1 MRGISRRRFIGAV
14 AANAGLLLS
23 PLARSEDLVPPPSA
37 DAAMLWEPQP
47 RMRLIWV
54 GAAASIPGAREQ
66 IEPDPNGAWINKRTG
81 ERYSQF
87 ETPGP
92 AGAGFVVADVLA
104 ADPGGF
110 LVWFTSLL
118 IPLEGGGAT
127 RFIEANGLAC
137 GPQNIFDYWVA
148 PARLTGFRD
157 VNESRLRVLHMPYGL
172 DGRSYRAIRIQT
184 QSGNGWSQNTY
195 DLDSGLCLFTSTT
208 VQGGPVRVLDPDN
221 RIGTGAGNTL
231 VTYAKLAGVRATSLP
246 GPGAV
251 YPESVRRLR
260 SLTYSGTR
268 TYTIPGTHVAP
279 FPVQLRYD
287 VVSNAGAYLNA
298 SVSISGVQGAYD
310 RVIPAGVIGSLWTSP
325 ESLARYSAGQV
336 LDRDSVTGV
345 ETVASGRQGN
355 LALLALQTRLARQ
368 TFGYDLRSGLLMR
381 AESRQQIG
389 IVTDALAVEL
399 AGTH

>member
-14 AANAGLLLS
+14 VANAGLLLPPIAHS
-23 PLARSEDLVPPPSA
+23 QDLVVPPSA
-37 DAAMLWEPQP
+37 DAAAPWEPQP

-54 GAAASIPGAREQ
+54 GAAASIPGEREQ
-66 IEPDPNGAWINKRTG
+66 IEPDPNGAWVNKRTG
-81 ERYSQF
+81 ERYSQV

-104 ADPGGF
+104 ADRSGF

-127 RFIEANGLAC
+127 RFIDANGLAS
-137 GPQNIFDYWVA
+137 GAQNIFDYWVA
-148 PARLTGFRD
+148 PARLAGFRD
-157 VNESRLRVLHMPYGL
+157 VNESRLRVLHMPYVL
-172 DGRSYRAIRIQT
+172 DGRTYRAIRIQT

-195 DLDSGLCLFTSTT
+195 DLDTGLCLFASAT

-221 RIGTGAGNTL
+221 RMGTGAGNTL
-231 VTYAKLAGVRATSLP
+231 VTYAKLSGVRTTGLP
-246 GPGAV
+246 GPGSI
-251 YPESVRRLR
+251 YPETVRRLR
-260 SLTYSGTR
+260 SVTYSGTR
-268 TYTIPGTHVAP
+268 TYIIPGTHVAP

-298 SVSISGVQGAYD
+298 SVSISGIEGAYD
-310 RVIPAGVIGSLWTSP
+310 RIIPAGVIGSLWMSP
-325 ESLARYSAGQV
+325 ESLGRYGAGQV

-345 ETVASGRQGN
+345 EAVAVGRQDN

-368 TFGYDLRSGLLMR
+368 TFSYDLRNGLLMR
-381 AESRQQIG
+381 AQARQRIG
-389 IVTDALAVEL
+389 IVTDTLAVEL
-399 AGTH
+399 AGTQ